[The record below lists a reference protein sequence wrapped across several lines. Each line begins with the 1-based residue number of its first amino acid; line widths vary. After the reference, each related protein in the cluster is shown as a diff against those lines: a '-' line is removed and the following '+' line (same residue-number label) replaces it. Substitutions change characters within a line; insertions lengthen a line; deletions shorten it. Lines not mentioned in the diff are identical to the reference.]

1 MSIATEITRL
11 NNAKAAIK
19 SAIEAKGVTV
29 PSSTKLDGYAS
40 LVNSIPSGGG
50 GGTEVELTR
59 PIIYLC
65 NNNIDRDAFGSDP
78 ISINDGSYWN
88 PVYPKLTAIATTD
101 PFYDI
106 SLANVTVGQSYHVK
120 FESPTNI
127 NITGTSEFI
136 GTISNSIEIFDENG
150 DSYLPKRYRIGDLI
164 WNYTDV
170 SPEVPNTVGTI
181 LLTVEVGSSTQYYK
195 IYCVNTDRL

>member
-1 MSIATEITRL
+1 MAIQTEITRIS
-11 NNAKAAIK
+11 NSKQAIK
-19 SAIEAKGVTV
+19 QAIENKGVTV

-59 PIIYLC
+59 PIIYLS
-65 NNNIDRDAFGSDP
+65 NNAIDRDAFGSDP
-78 ISINDGSYWN
+78 ISIQDGSYWSS
-88 PVYPKLTAIATTD
+88 PYPKPTAIATID

-106 SLANVTVGQSYHVK
+106 CLANVTVGQSYHLK
-120 FESPTNI
+120 FETPTNI
-127 NITGTSEFI
+127 DISGTSEFT
-136 GTISNSIEIFDENG
+136 GTIANSIEIFDENG
-150 DSYLPKRYRIGDLI
+150 DSYLPKRYRIGNLM
-164 WNYTDV
+164 WGYTDV

-195 IYCVNTDRL
+195 IYCVNIDRL